1 MKKEHM
7 IVLGLGLALVGVAVA
22 WEVVGGLP
30 KPMRVEITKDTL
42 QVGLSRPTIWIFLND
57 SDTNSRSWSDFMSR
71 SSSAINIPILNLF
84 YQTITKHNGDKY
96 RIEVVGGLQ
105 HVAEL
110 MGGWDKLPTLM
121 RNPKARINGPEE
133 DWIRTALLAKYGG
146 LWLSPS
152 VVCLRPFGEL
162 PADKVVAFGQ
172 DTVPMYGS
180 AVPGF
185 RALWSPKAGHQFFV
199 KWEARIRNRLEFQN
213 GGRQVRGDAKSDWV
227 DLTAAVSEG
236 EVEVRVKEELGR
248 DPRTNKSLDLEQIF
262 AAGTQGRLPFSI
274 PPVAVYIHVPYADL
288 LDRRAFGWILK
299 SSEEQIMES
308 DLAIRHVLEASL
320 NSGRGPM

>member
-30 KPMRVEITKDTL
+30 KPMRVEITKETL

-57 SDTNSRSWSDFMSR
+57 SDTNSRSWSDFMAR

-84 YQTITKHNGDKY
+84 YQTIAKHNGDKY

-105 HVAEL
+105 RVAEL

-185 RALWSPKAGHQFFV
+185 RALWSPKAEHPIFV
-199 KWEARIRNRLEFQN
+199 EWEARIRNRLEFQN

-227 DLTAAVSEG
+227 DLTASAGEG

-262 AAGTQGRLPFSI
+262 AAGTQGRLPFTI
-274 PPVAVYIHVPYADL
+274 PPAAVYMPVPYGDL

-299 SSEEQIMES
+299 SSEDQIMES
-308 DLAIRHVLEASL
+308 DLAIRYVLEASL
-320 NSGRGPM
+320 NGGKKAM

>member
-1 MKKEHM
+1 M
-7 IVLGLGLALVGVAVA
+7 IVLGLGLALVGAAVA

-42 QVGLSRPTIWIFLND
+42 QIGLNRPTIWIFLND

-71 SSSAINIPILNLF
+71 SSNAINIPILNLF
-84 YQTITKHNGDKY
+84 YQTIAKHNGDKY

-105 HVAEL
+105 RVAEL
-110 MGGWDKLPTLM
+110 MGGWENLPTLM

-152 VVCLRPFGEL
+152 VVCLRPFGDL
-162 PADKVVAFGQ
+162 PTDKVVAFGQ

-185 RALWSPKAGHQFFV
+185 RALWSPRAGHPIFV
-199 KWEARIRNRLEFQN
+199 EWETRIRNRMEFQN

-227 DLTAAVSEG
+227 DLAS

-274 PPVAVYIHVPYADL
+274 PPTAVYMPVPYGDL

-299 SSEEQIMES
+299 SSEDQIMES
-308 DLAIRHVLEASL
+308 DLAIRYVLEASL
-320 NSGRGPM
+320 NKKGCAM